1 MRFNNALRSI
11 QDYGIR
17 SDTKKPY
24 RITAALECSY
34 TNLIQAIV
42 VVNNIADCISEPLSG
57 NQNRHK
63 IGILVEY
70 SCSVSAIQ
78 RKSLRIF
85 RHA

>member
-42 VVNNIADCISEPLSG
+42 VVNNIADRISGPLSG
-57 NQNRHK
+57 NQNRNK

-70 SCSVSAIQ
+70 SCLVSAIQ